1 LKNITKIFVC
11 ALFFCNGLLA
21 QISPS
26 LGARLNYNQV
36 MFSYPEV
43 DGANVYKLI
52 IDGYDSLK
60 AEKPSFSL
68 IFNDSNTRTLVRN
81 LEFGKKYVWKT
92 EAYSQPGQK
101 LSTSQSYSFSLLK
114 NDFNDPNIFS
124 VTQYINKPEKYKD
137 GIVWLDKYFCALD
150 RSGKVVWQFPKSVK
164 NSFLPDNMTD
174 LHMYS
179 NGNIS
184 FSNDTSL
191 YYFDRDLKLIWHC
204 HVSMLKP
211 ILNVTN
217 FHHVFNR
224 LPNGNFIAL
233 GSTFEKFKLDKTDA
247 ATYTYDNNIILEF
260 DSVGKLLWHWEF
272 RKQADTL
279 LVKDV
284 LKKYGTKNSKLS
296 VMVHGNSVSY
306 DSTYKHLYL
315 GCRDF
320 NRIYKIDRASKKII
334 AEYGPKLTDSDT
346 KVFPINFYSRQHD
359 VKPVGKNEVLL
370 FNNGE
375 ETEKGKSTVMRILL
389 PQNAK
394 EKAKKTWELDLD
406 IDTIPGKAIKYGSAE
421 LLSNGNYLIGGGTN
435 GRILEVTANK
445 EPVWDLY
452 LRAKTL
458 AVFPF
463 RIFAQYRAYYSSSL
477 YPYYFVAS
485 VNKNKPN
492 TLKLFNEGTDS
503 DSYKL
508 EFFDT
513 PSDANS
519 KPVSV
524 LTTPIVKTCSSYVTE
539 SKVGLVKSVKITS
552 LGSGTSQWYTFNK

>member
-1 LKNITKIFVC
+1 MKIIAKSF
-11 ALFFCNGLLA
+11 AFILFFCNGLLA
-21 QISPS
+21 QISPP

-36 MFSYPEV
+36 MFRYPEV
-43 DGANVYKLI
+43 EGAFLYKLT
-52 IDGYDSLK
+52 IDAYDSLK
-60 AEKPSFSL
+60 AEKPSSSL
-68 IFNDSNTRTLVRN
+68 IFNDSNTCTLVQN

-92 EAYSQPGQK
+92 EAFSQPGQK

-114 NDFNDPNIFS
+114 NDFNDPNIFKVS
-124 VTQYINKPEKYKD
+124 QFINKPEKYKD

-164 NSFLPDNMTD
+164 NAFMPDNMTD

-184 FSNDTSL
+184 FSNDTTL

-204 HVSMLKP
+204 HVGMLKP
-211 ILNVTN
+211 ILKVTN

-272 RKQADTL
+272 RKHADTL

-320 NRIYKIDRASKKII
+320 NRIIKIDRASKKII

-346 KVFPINFYSRQHD
+346 KVFQTNFYSRQHD

-375 ETEKGKSTVMRILL
+375 ETEKGKSSVMRILL
-389 PQNAK
+389 PQNVQ

-421 LLSNGNYLIGGGTN
+421 LLSNGNYLICGGTN

-452 LRAKTL
+452 LQAKTL
-458 AVFPF
+458 PVFPF
-463 RIFAQYRAYYSSSL
+463 RLFAQYRAYYSSSL
-477 YPYYFVAS
+477 YPYYFVVS
-485 VNKNKPN
+485 INKSKPKAI
-492 TLKLFNEGTDS
+492 KLFNEGTES

-513 PSDANS
+513 PSNTIS
-519 KPVSV
+519 KSVST
-524 LTTPIVKTCSSYVTE
+524 LTTPIIKSGGSYVVA
-539 SKVGLVKSVKITS
+539 SKSDSIRSIKVTS
-552 LGSGTSQWYTFNK
+552 LSSGIIQWYTINK

>member
-1 LKNITKIFVC
+1 MKIIAKIFVC
-11 ALFFCNGLLA
+11 VLFFCNGLLA
-21 QISPS
+21 QISPPV
-26 LGARLNYNQV
+26 GTRLNYNQV
-36 MFSYPEV
+36 MFQYPEIE
-43 DGANVYKLI
+43 GANLYKLI

-60 AEKPSFSL
+60 AEKASFSL
-68 IFNDSNTRTLVRN
+68 VFNDSNTCTLVRN
-81 LEFGKKYVWKT
+81 LEFGKKYIWRT
-92 EAYSQPGQK
+92 EAYSQAGQK
-101 LSTSQSYSFSLLK
+101 ISASESYSFSLLK
-114 NDFNDPNIFS
+114 NDFNDPTIFS
-124 VTQYINKPEKYKD
+124 VNQYINNPEKYKD

-150 RSGKVVWQFPKSVK
+150 RSGKVVWQFPKSTK
-164 NSFLPDNMTD
+164 SAFLPDNMTD
-174 LHMYS
+174 LHMYN

-191 YYFDRDLKLIWHC
+191 YYFNRDLKLIWHC

-211 ILNVTN
+211 NLKVTN

-272 RKQADTL
+272 RKHADTL
-279 LVKDV
+279 VVKDV

-320 NRIYKIDRASKKII
+320 NRIYKIDKVSKKII

-346 KVFPINFYSRQHD
+346 KVFPVNFYSRQHD

-421 LLSNGNYLIGGGTN
+421 LLSNGNYLICGGTN

-477 YPYYFVAS
+477 YPYYFTAS
-485 VNKNKPN
+485 INKSGS
-492 TLKLFNEGTDS
+492 TAIKLFNEGTENDT
-503 DSYKL
+503 YKL
-508 EFFDT
+508 EFYTT
-513 PSDANS
+513 PSNTIS
-519 KPVSV
+519 KAVSV
-524 LTTPIVKTCSSYVTE
+524 LTTPVIKTGNSYTVA
-539 SKVGLVKSVKITS
+539 SKDKSVVSVKITS
-552 LGSGTSQWYTFNK
+552 LGSGIVQWYTINK

>member
-1 LKNITKIFVC
+1 MKIIAKSFVYV
-11 ALFFCNGLLA
+11 LFLCNGLLA
-21 QISPS
+21 QISPP

-43 DGANVYKLI
+43 EGAFLYKLS
-52 IDGYDSLK
+52 IDSYDSLK
-60 AEKPSFSL
+60 AETPSLSL
-68 IFNDSNTRTLVRN
+68 IFNDSNTCTLVRN

-92 EAYSQPGQK
+92 EAFSQPGQK
-101 LSTSQSYSFSLLK
+101 LFTSESYSFSLLK

-124 VTQYINKPEKYKD
+124 VSQYINKPDKYKD
-137 GIVWLDKYFCALD
+137 GIIWLDKYFCALD

-164 NSFLPDNMTD
+164 SAFKPDNMTD

-191 YYFDRDLKLIWHC
+191 YYFNRDLKLIWHC

-211 ILNVTN
+211 IVTVTN

-233 GSTFEKFKLDKTDA
+233 GSTFEKFKLNKADQ

-272 RKQADTL
+272 RKHADTL

-306 DSTYKHLYL
+306 DSAYKYLYL

-320 NRIYKIDRASKKII
+320 SRIIKIDKTSKKIV
-334 AEYGPKLTDSDT
+334 AEYGPKLTDSDI
-346 KVFPINFYSRQHD
+346 KVFQTNFYSRQHD

-375 ETEKGKSTVMRILL
+375 ETEKGKSSVMRILL

-421 LLSNGNYLIGGGTN
+421 LLSNGNYLICGGTN

-458 AVFPF
+458 PVFPF
-463 RIFAQYRAYYSSSL
+463 GLFAQYRAYYSSSL
-477 YPYYFVAS
+477 YPYYFAVS
-485 VNKNKPN
+485 ISKSTPK
-492 TLKLFNEGTDS
+492 TIKLFNEGTDS
-503 DSYKL
+503 DSYKI

-513 PSDANS
+513 PSHTIS

-524 LTTPIVKTCSSYVTE
+524 LTTPLIKTGYSYLIA
-539 SKVGLVKSVKITS
+539 SKGDSVLSVKVTS
-552 LGSGTSQWYTFNK
+552 LGSGIIHWYTINK